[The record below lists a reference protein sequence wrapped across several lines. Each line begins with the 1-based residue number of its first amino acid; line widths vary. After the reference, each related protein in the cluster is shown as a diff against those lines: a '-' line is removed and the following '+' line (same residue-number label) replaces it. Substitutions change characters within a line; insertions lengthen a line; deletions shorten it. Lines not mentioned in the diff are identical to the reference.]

1 LAARPCTF
9 CGAEVTSANAAV
21 DYCRE
26 CHYGGRQHARTHAG
40 LLAELEA
47 ATGVPAEVW
56 HVGGGC
62 FVLVA
67 AYGPEGPA
75 GSEYEGCSWP
85 LATLVAASYEA
96 GEGWQGGDPVL
107 PEGACGPWCLTTFPS
122 LAAWA
127 GEAEVPAAVLPLSS
141 SSVVSRTAL
150 ALAELA
156 RPWVAA
162 AHPEAVRTSVDRV
175 VGEAEYV
182 VSVWAAAEA
191 VDPWLVYSL
200 AEALALAPEG
210 VQGRGGV
217 A

>member
-1 LAARPCTF
+1 MGRLAERACTF
-9 CGAEVTSANAAV
+9 CGAEVTSANPTV

-26 CHYGGRQHARTHAG
+26 CHYAGRGQAREFAG
-40 LLAELEA
+40 LLGELEA

-56 HVGGGC
+56 HTGGGC

-75 GSEYEGCSWP
+75 GSEHEGCYWP
-85 LATLVAASYEA
+85 LATLVEA
-96 GEGWQGGDPVL
+96 YYTEGEGWQGGDPTL
-107 PEGACGPWCLTTFPS
+107 PATEAGPWCLTTFPS

-127 GEAEVPAAVLPLSS
+127 GEGEVPAAVLPVSRR
-141 SSVVSRTAL
+141 SVVARTAL
-150 ALAELA
+150 VLAELA

-162 AHPEAVRTSVDRV
+162 AHPEAVRTSVERV
-175 VGEAEYV
+175 AEGEYV

-191 VDPWLVYSL
+191 ADPWLVYSL
-200 AEALALAPEG
+200 AEALALA
-210 VQGRGGV
+210 GGV